1 MGAAAERA
9 QRGLRGGT
17 NPMPGETEK
26 SIETLGWRL
35 PEVGKPTGN
44 WVQTVRSG
52 NLLFISAKF
61 PKEGGKLKYL
71 GRIGREVTVEQ
82 GSDAARLA
90 ALSVLATAK
99 QAIDDLDRIRRVV
112 QLVGHI
118 AIAPGFSD
126 AFTVMEGASE
136 VFVKLFGDR
145 GRHTRLAH
153 GVDELPQNA
162 CLQLQAVL
170 EVE

>member
-1 MGAAAERA
+1 
-9 QRGLRGGT
+9 
-17 NPMPGETEK
+17 MPGETEK
-26 SIETLGWRL
+26 AIEAQGWRL

-44 WVQTVRSG
+44 WVQTVRAG

-82 GSDAARLA
+82 GADAARLA

-99 QAIDDLDRIRRVV
+99 QAVEDLDRVRRVV
-112 QLVGHI
+112 QLVGQI
-118 AIAPGFSD
+118 AVAPGFSD
-126 AFTVMEGASE
+126 AFTVMEGASD
-136 VFVKLFGDR
+136 VFVKVLGDR

-153 GVDELPQNA
+153 GVDELPSNA
-162 CLQLQAVL
+162 CLQLQAIL